1 MDKKIKK
8 IEKDYM
14 SGMKYSKI
22 EKKHNITRNRLEWLI
37 RKYSWKRESNKS
49 EALKGNKNAVG
60 NKGGPRSRSRK

>member
-22 EKKHNITRNRLEWLI
+22 ISRHKITRNKLEWLI
-37 RKYSWKRESNKS
+37 QKYKWKRESNRS
-49 EALKGNKNAVG
+49 EVQKGNKNAIG
-60 NKGGPRSRSRK
+60 NKGGPRSRKR

>member
-1 MDKKIKK
+1 
-8 IEKDYM
+8 M

-37 RKYSWKRESNKS
+37 QKYSWKRESNKS

-60 NKGGPRSRSRK
+60 NKGGPRSRDR